1 MYPAPFI
8 RNFLIKKTGVSESKT
23 IAIRL
28 TPARDRTPVLVC
40 RGSVG
45 VYESVGNITVS
56 MT

>member
-8 RNFLIKKTGVSESKT
+8 RNFLIKKTGVSEST

-45 VYESVGNITVS
+45 VYESVGNNTVS